1 MCFKVQLFTIGYT
14 KKSAEKF
21 FELISTNQI
30 EILVDVRLYNSTQLA
45 GFSKSRDLKYFLKII
60 CNCDYIAAPEFA
72 PTARLFNDYKSGNI
86 NWKEY
91 EVTYNELIRTH
102 MNLDFFRAFPNKRIC
117 LLCAED
123 TPECCHRRLLA
134 EKIAS
139 IYDDV
144 TITHL

>member
-1 MCFKVQLFTIGYT
+1 MEIFTIGYT
-14 KKSAEKF
+14 KKSAQDF
-21 FELISTNQI
+21 FEIISENKI
-30 EILVDVRLYNSTQLA
+30 DVVIDIRLYNSTQLA

-60 CNCDYIAAPEFA
+60 CNCDYIATPEFA
-72 PTARLFNDYKSGNI
+72 PTAKLFNDYKNGII

-91 EVTYNELIRTH
+91 EITYNELMRTH

-134 EKIAS
+134 EKLADS
-139 IYDDV
+139 YENV
-144 TITHL
+144 NITHL